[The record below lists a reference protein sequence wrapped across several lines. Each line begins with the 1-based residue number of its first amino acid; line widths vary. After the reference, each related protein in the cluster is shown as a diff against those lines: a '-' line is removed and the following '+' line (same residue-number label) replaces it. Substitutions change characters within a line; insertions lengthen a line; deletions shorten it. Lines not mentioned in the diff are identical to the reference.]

1 MRKILLLLLII
12 PVFVQAGYQRNQ
24 ARTVNEVVFGQVDS
38 VRYITKQQI
47 IKSKSSGWETLAG
60 ATIGG
65 LIGNQFG
72 GGTGKQVA
80 TVVGAV
86 AGGSI
91 AHNKANEVY
100 RIEHKL
106 VEILIDTEKGELIN
120 VIQDVDPNMLFTRGD
135 SVRILYFDN
144 GVRVDKTY

>member
-1 MRKILLLLLII
+1 MRKILLILLII
-12 PVFVQAGYQRNQ
+12 PVFVQAEYQRNQ
-24 ARTVNEVVFGQVDS
+24 ARTVNEVVYGKVDS
-38 VRYITKQQI
+38 IRYITEQQI
-47 IKSKSSGWETLAG
+47 VESKSSGWQTLVS

-65 LIGNQFG
+65 LIGHQFG

-86 AGGSI
+86 AGAGI
-91 AHNKANEVY
+91 AHDRSNQIY

-106 VEILIDTEKGELIN
+106 VEILIDTDKGELVN
-120 VIQDVDPNMLFTRGD
+120 VIQDVDSNMLFQRGD

-144 GVRVDKTY
+144 GVRVDIAY

>member
-38 VRYITKQQI
+38 VRYITEQQI

-100 RIEHKL
+100 RIEYKL
-106 VEILIDTEKGELIN
+106 VEILIDTEKGELVN

>member
-38 VRYITKQQI
+38 VRYITEQQI

-120 VIQDVDPNMLFTRGD
+120 VIQDVDLNMLFTRGD

>member
-1 MRKILLLLLII
+1 MRKILLMLLII
-12 PVFVQAGYQRNQ
+12 PVFVQAEYQRNQ
-24 ARTVNEVVFGQVDS
+24 ARTVNEVVYGKVDS
-38 VRYITKQQI
+38 IRYITEQQI
-47 IKSKSSGWETLAG
+47 VESKSSGWQTLAG

-65 LIGNQFG
+65 LIGHQFG

-86 AGGSI
+86 TGAGI
-91 AHNKANEVY
+91 AHDRSNQVY

-106 VEILIDTEKGELIN
+106 VEILIDTDKGDLVN
-120 VIQDVDPNMLFTRGD
+120 VIQDVDSNMLFQRGD

-144 GVRVDKTY
+144 GVRVDIAY